1 GQARAVG
8 RAQDDAREM
17 LGDRTADVAIG
28 AEDLGGGGVGTL
40 DHAVEADEDHR
51 VHESVE
57 DGPEDTPGIERP
69 AGIGTH
75 VVFLSPEDGRS
86 EDSTR
91 PAAGAVAT
99 RARSTARSPSA
110 ASRIETP
117 ARNTA
122 RPMGAAWLRSDS
134 SERIQFQSCVSPSAR
149 SGSFMSR
156 PSAT

>member
-1 GQARAVG
+1 MERRRQPRAVG
-8 RAQDDAREM
+8 RADDDTRQM

-28 AEDLGGGGVGTL
+28 AEDLGGGAVGTL
-40 DHAVEADEDHR
+40 DDAVGADEDHR
-51 VHESVE
+51 LHESVE

-75 VVFLSPEDGRS
+75 VVFLSPEDGRF

-91 PAAGAVAT
+91 PEAGAVAT

-110 ASRIETP
+110 ASRMKTP

-122 RPMGAAWLRSDS
+122 RPMG
-134 SERIQFQSCVSPSAR
+134 SA
-149 SGSFMSR
+149 
-156 PSAT
+156 